1 MKSDTFEHVALVTGA
16 GKRIGRAV
24 VRALHAK
31 GMRIAI
37 HYNESEKDAFEL
49 KTALN
54 EIRPNSAKA
63 FQANLLEVEAI
74 KSLCTDVL
82 EEFSR
87 VDVLVN
93 NASIFKPTPLSET
106 SDEEFEIFTSIHV
119 RAPFLLTQSL
129 ADALK
134 ETQGCIINITD
145 FYATQPLKNH
155 ALYCT
160 TKSALEALTK
170 SCALELAPNVRVNA
184 IAPGAILWPDSSEV
198 SQNDII
204 RNTPLKR
211 IGSTDEIVNAVIYLA
226 FFAKFTTGSILRVD
240 GGRTL

>member
-1 MKSDTFEHVALVTGA
+1 MTPDTIDHVALVTGA

-24 VRALHAK
+24 IRGLHAK

-37 HYNESEKDAFEL
+37 HYNESEKEALGL

-54 EIRPNSAKA
+54 EIRPNSAKT
-63 FQANLLEVEAI
+63 FQANLLEFEAI
-74 KSLCTDVL
+74 RSLCTKVL

-106 SDEEFEIFTSIHV
+106 SDDELELFNAIHI
-119 RAPFLLTQSL
+119 RAPFLLIQSL
-129 ADALK
+129 ASALQ

-145 FYATQPLKNH
+145 FYASQPLMNH
-155 ALYCT
+155 VLYCT

-170 SCALELAPNVRVNA
+170 SCALDLAPDVRVNA
-184 IAPGAILWPDSSEV
+184 IAPGAILWPDSNKV
-198 SQNDII
+198 NQIDII

-211 IGSTDEIVNAVIYLA
+211 IGSTDDVVNAVVYLV
-226 FFAKFTTGSILRVD
+226 FFANFTTGAILRVD